1 MAICLSQKFTSRRF
15 VPAAAAMLALAGVAM
30 TPACGFA
37 AEPLG
42 DETFEGGFSC
52 LAPSGPKDMGPIIC
66 QSVINPSLP
75 SFDFSL
81 YWHGGEAAGTQV
93 LDRIDIR
100 AKGETGPFQSLSPV
114 ESSVPVTVAHNGFEV
129 VDLNFDGFLDMRVIR
144 FLPAGPNTPYQ
155 NWLWSPEQAKFVANP
170 ALDEITSPRFDADAQ
185 EITSDWRSSASEHG
199 SDIYTYD
206 GDTPVL
212 IHRETDTMGAGGACA
227 RTFYDRI
234 EDELRKTGDGPCTD
248 QAE

>member
-1 MAICLSQKFTSRRF
+1 MAICMSQKFTSRRF
-15 VPAAAAMLALAGVAM
+15 APMAAAMLAMAGALLAPV
-30 TPACGFA
+30 CVFA

-52 LAPSGPKDMGPIIC
+52 LAPSGPKDLGPIIC
-66 QSVINPSLP
+66 QSVINPSLS

-81 YWHGGEAAGTQV
+81 FWHGGEAAGTRI

-100 AKGETGPFQSLSPV
+100 AKGEVSPFQSLSPV
-114 ESSVPVTVAHNGFEV
+114 ESNVPVTIANNGFEV
-129 VDLNFDGFLDMRVIR
+129 IDLNFDGFLDMRVIR

-155 NWLWSPEQAKFVANP
+155 NWLWSPEEAKFIVNP
-170 ALDEITSPRFDADAQ
+170 ALDEITSPQFDADAQ

-206 GDTPVL
+206 GDTPML
-212 IHRETDTMGAGGACA
+212 IHRETDTMGAGGTCA

-234 EDELRKTGDGPCTD
+234 EDELRKTGDGPCEN

>member
-1 MAICLSQKFTSRRF
+1 MAIGPSQKIPSRIIAL
-15 VPAAAAMLALAGVAM
+15 VAAALAGVVLVPVYASS
-30 TPACGFA
+30 

-66 QSVINPSLP
+66 QSIINPSLP

-81 YWHGGEAAGTQV
+81 YWHGGEAAGMRV
-93 LDRIDIR
+93 LDHIDIR
-100 AKGETGPFQSLSPV
+100 AQAGTSSFQRLSPV
-114 ESSVPVTVAHNGFEV
+114 ESNVPTTIVNNGFEMI
-129 VDLNFDGFLDMRVIR
+129 DLNFDGFLDIRVVR

-155 NWLWSPEQAKFVANP
+155 NWLWSQEHQKFIANS
-170 ALDEITSPRFDADAQ
+170 ALDEITSPQFDADAQ
-185 EITSDWRSSASEHG
+185 EITSNWRSSAAEHG

-206 GDTPVL
+206 GDIPVL
-212 IHRETDTMGAGGACA
+212 IHRETDTLGEGGACE
-227 RTFYDRI
+227 RVFYDRI
-234 EDELRKTGDGPCTD
+234 EDELRKTGDGPCDD